1 MAIEVKIDAKSKI
14 VLDFW
19 VSKNGAE
26 YLTARKFYPGKE
38 GQWFPDPKNG
48 VYFPIETWEVVI
60 PKIQEMIYFKKNP
73 GGGPPSDEGKA
84 GKTEKAEL
92 GPPPDDF

>member
-26 YLTARKFYPGKE
+26 YLTLRKFYPGK
-38 GQWFPDPKNG
+38 GDQWFPDPKNG
-48 VYFPIETWEVVI
+48 VYFPIETWEAVI
-60 PKIQEMIYFKKNP
+60 PRIQEMIYFKRNP
-73 GGGPPSDEGKA
+73 AGNLPSEEGKR
-84 GKTEKAEL
+84 ENAEGE
-92 GPPPDDF
+92 GPRPPRDDF